1 MIDARERKRVNAL
14 FTNINAFLMPMESS
28 YRCPW
33 CHRGML
39 EKKGF
44 IYHCP
49 ECSQKGDV
57 VTLASVAWGIDETD
71 AMYDL
76 EGFIPADAYYEEEP
90 EEEPEAKT
98 ELPGEG
104 LELPGEGPGLPEFID
119 NDVYICDEINQ
130 EEAWREAGS
139 DAFSLE
145 QWGLDGVCYIL
156 PKLHGTVRVRIY
168 DDAQREALIGKLKEM
183 GVKYEVA
190 TDSQMDVWYF
200 MHDIYTDKFK
210 PVPTGL
216 PGLDE
221 LLEGGFTAQ
230 TIITLGGAPGVGKTS
245 FACSVLENMAVN
257 GHNVVYINLEM
268 SKEQLI
274 ARTLSRITYQLTSTG
289 KERPVKLTQ
298 KETLM
303 GQKQT
308 KEQREALRKAA
319 IYYWEKVAPHFVF
332 NPHIT
337 GPGQSGILRAI
348 TREADRAVERGEKPP
363 IVCVDYLQIVDFTD
377 TKNQRYDAVE
387 GMKKFLN
394 DLKLFAIKYNTMV
407 LLIIAHN
414 RTSNSK
420 GAVTQESGR
429 DSSAIE
435 YSGDVMLGLSF
446 TAVEQGQCSLDA
458 IRLAI
463 DGGELLEPEG
473 ADKSD
478 KEYKDYLKRKAELEV
493 AKKRKDE
500 ITLKLLKG
508 RMGERGRKELIFKG
522 EASMFVEKGDK
533 GETWNYCKGWKPTK
547 ETPFDTKK

>member
-1 MIDARERKRVNAL
+1 
-14 FTNINAFLMPMESS
+14 MEP
-28 YRCPW
+28 RN
-33 CHRGML
+33 
-39 EKKGF
+39 F
-44 IYHCP
+44 
-49 ECSQKGDV
+49 
-57 VTLASVAWGIDETD
+57 
-71 AMYDL
+71 
-76 EGFIPADAYYEEEP
+76 
-90 EEEPEAKT
+90 
-98 ELPGEG
+98 
-104 LELPGEGPGLPEFID
+104 
-119 NDVYICDEINQ
+119 ICDEIIQ
-130 EEAWREAGS
+130 EEAWRGDGS

-145 QWGLDGVCYIL
+145 QYGLDGVSRIL
-156 PKLHGTVRVRIY
+156 PKVNGTVRVRVY
-168 DDAQREALIGKLKEM
+168 DDAQRVALIGKLTEM
-183 GVKYEVA
+183 GIKCDTA
-190 TDSQMDVWYF
+190 TASQMDVWYF

-210 PVPTGL
+210 PIPTGL

-221 LLEGGFTAQ
+221 LLEGGLTAQ

-289 KERPVKLTQ
+289 KTRPVKLTQ

-308 KEQREALRKAA
+308 KEQREALRKSAA
-319 IYYWEKVAPHFVF
+319 FYWEKVAPHFSI

-348 TREADRAVERGEKPP
+348 TREADGAIGRGEKPP

-394 DLKLFAIKYNTMV
+394 DLKLFAIKYNTVV

-414 RTSNSK
+414 RTSNAR

-429 DSSAIE
+429 DSSSIE

-446 TAVEQGQCSLDA
+446 TAVEQGQVSLDA

-463 DGGELLEPEG
+463 DGGKLLEPEG
-473 ADKSD
+473 ADKTS
-478 KEYKDYLKRKAELEV
+478 KEYKDYERREAEL
-493 AKKRKDE
+493 KKAQERKDE

-508 RMGERGRKELIFKG
+508 RAGERGRLELVFRG
-522 EASMFVEKGDK
+522 ESSMFVQKGAE
-533 GETWNYCKGWKPTK
+533 GETWNITKGWKPGK
-547 ETPFDTKK
+547 ETPFDKKK